1 MKIIESNLHKENFRL
16 AESVMSL
23 GNGYMG
29 MRGNFEEKYSGDML
43 RGTYIGG
50 VWYPDPTRV
59 GWWKTVIRNIMEK
72 SSTVPIL
79 LELIFYWME
88 KNWICLRFLL
98 KHIIEN

>member
-1 MKIIESNLHKENFRL
+1 MNKKTIFGVDEWKIIESNLHKENFRL

-50 VWYPDPTRV
+50 VWYR
-59 GWWKTVIRNIMEK
+59 
-72 SSTVPIL
+72 IL
-79 LELIFYWME
+79 PG
-88 KNWICLRFLL
+88 
-98 KHIIEN
+98 